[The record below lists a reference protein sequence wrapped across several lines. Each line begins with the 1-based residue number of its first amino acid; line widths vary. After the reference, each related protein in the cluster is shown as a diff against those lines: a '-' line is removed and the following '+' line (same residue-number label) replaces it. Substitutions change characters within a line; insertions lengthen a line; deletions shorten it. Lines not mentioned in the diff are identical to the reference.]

1 MLSLQCL
8 SYQRHFLI
16 PPPDIVIIGPAIT
29 ISYSVFVVTGATSV
43 VFATTLIIITYITA
57 ALIFQ
62 KNPTL
67 FLVLISRCHLK
78 VYTVQISKLPPIS
91 VSKCLLFPLF
101 LLHKSSFSQVFP
113 PANPQGKFRYLP
125 SLRPR
130 APQPNPQSSLTPKT
144 HQWQLGTSLMLYYIR
159 FVCDYAIPVFHASLP
174 QFLINDLEGVQKRA
188 LSIIC
193 PILSYDNAQASL
205 VLELLVVYCQ
215 SLCQSLFDNILDC
228 RDHRLHHFCQDF
240 DVKFKLKGPGIVL
253 VSIAVA

>member
-43 VFATTLIIITYITA
+43 VFATTFIITYITA

-91 VSKCLLFPLF
+91 VSKFLLFLLF

-113 PANPQGKFRYLP
+113 PRQIPMASLDTYLP
-125 SLRPR
+125 IRPR
-130 APQPNPQSSLTPKT
+130 VPKPNRQSSLSPKT
-144 HQWQLGTSLMLYYIR
+144 HQ
-159 FVCDYAIPVFHASLP
+159 
-174 QFLINDLEGVQKRA
+174 
-188 LSIIC
+188 
-193 PILSYDNAQASL
+193 
-205 VLELLVVYCQ
+205 
-215 SLCQSLFDNILDC
+215 
-228 RDHRLHHFCQDF
+228 
-240 DVKFKLKGPGIVL
+240 
-253 VSIAVA
+253 

>member
-101 LLHKSSFSQVFP
+101 LLHKSSFSQAFP

-144 HQWQLGTSLMLYYIR
+144 HQWQLGTSLMFYYIR
-159 FVCDYAIPVFHASLP
+159 LVCGYAIPVFHASLP

-193 PILSYDNAQASL
+193 ATLSYDNAQASL